1 MEEDDGFELNTM
13 LHEFE
18 GDVVEEGDRGAAG
31 PAKNILDKRSVSLSE
46 ASLRT
51 RAVVLPVHLQSKFR
65 TVVCRHWMRG
75 ECHKGDKC
83 EFLHKMV
90 RRGAVKRGCGALQYT
105 QRIGR
110 GCATKRVVGGARRRV
125 SFSLCVSL
133 CIC

>member
-1 MEEDDGFELNTM
+1 MEEDEGFELNTM

-18 GDVVEEGDRGAAG
+18 GDVVEEGDMQVRD
-31 PAKNILDKRSVSLSE
+31 AKNILDKRSASLSE

-51 RAVVLPVHLQSKFR
+51 RAEVLPAHLQSKFR

-90 RRGAVKRGCGALQYT
+90 CRKARRLVQHEDRKRPAGE
-105 QRIGR
+105 
-110 GCATKRVVGGARRRV
+110 GCALACICLRISMYMYKYYIQKGAR
-125 SFSLCVSL
+125 SPP
-133 CIC
+133 